1 MAELRE
7 ARRHAE
13 EVVQCPRRVGAAT
26 ARRSRAAPDG
36 ISERSTPAIAIA
48 PHTPTHTRPAGAARS
63 DDTAPGSRH
72 ALNEE
77 R

>member
-48 PHTPTHTRPAGAARS
+48 PHTPGPLALPGPMTLRRAAGMR
-63 DDTAPGSRH
+63 
-72 ALNEE
+72 
-77 R
+77 